1 MSTKKPKTLETTILA
16 LELLRRIPRGRKVN
30 SRELR
35 EELLAQGFERDERS
49 IQRLLKTLSDQ
60 FSIDRDERSIPYGYE
75 WKEKSAGFIL
85 PSLSK
90 QESLMLMLAEQ
101 HLRPLL
107 PPTVMKAMNGFF
119 EQARTNLAPHQDAK
133 LEKQWLKKIR
143 VVSESQPLLPPQIG
157 KGVLEQTSQA
167 LYNNQWLEL
176 DYTNAN
182 DERKQH
188 RVMPLGLA
196 QQGPRLYLV
205 CRFEGYDNERSL
217 AVHRIH
223 AANASTLTFE
233 RPTFDLAKYDADGR
247 FAIASG
253 EKIRLS
259 FTIDKAPGKHLL
271 ESCLSVDQV
280 VVERESSYQI
290 TATVNQTVL
299 LDRWLHSFGKQIRGI
314 EKAAV
319 N

>member
-1 MSTKKPKTLETTILA
+1 VRTKKPKTLETTILA

-107 PPTVMKAMNGFF
+107 PPAVMKAMNGFF
-119 EQARTNLAPHQDAK
+119 EQARTNLAPHQDAN
-133 LEKQWLKKIR
+133 LEKQWLKKVR
-143 VVSESQPLLPPQIG
+143 VVSETQPLLPPQIR

-176 DYTNAN
+176 DYSNAI

-217 AVHRIH
+217 ALHRIH
-223 AANASTLTFE
+223 TATASTLTFE

-247 FAIASG
+247 FAISNG
-253 EKIRLS
+253 ERVRLS
-259 FTIDKAPGKHLL
+259 FSIDKGPGKHLL
-271 ESCLSVDQV
+271 ESCLSEDQV
-280 VVERESSYQI
+280 VVERHDSYEI
-290 TATVNQTVL
+290 TATVNQSVL
-299 LDRWLHSFGKQIRGI
+299 LDRWLNSFGSQIREI
-314 EKAAV
+314 KKTAV